1 MVQGSK
7 LAFQGL
13 HKIIELGCRRAG
25 YALSENTTGKTTKN
39 LLAELDGLVGGLEG
53 NNRSPIRTHQERL
66 PDGHVL
72 HFFSRPV
79 AEVEKSARTM
89 LIAERKDARFGLH

>member
-39 LLAELDGLVGGLEG
+39 LLAEFDGLKGGPED
-53 NNRSPIRTHQERL
+53 NHRSPIGTHQERPPRWTCVAL
-66 PDGHVL
+66 I
-72 HFFSRPV
+72 FFSRLV
-79 AEVEKSARTM
+79 AGVEKPARTM
-89 LIAERKDARFGLH
+89 LIAARKGALF